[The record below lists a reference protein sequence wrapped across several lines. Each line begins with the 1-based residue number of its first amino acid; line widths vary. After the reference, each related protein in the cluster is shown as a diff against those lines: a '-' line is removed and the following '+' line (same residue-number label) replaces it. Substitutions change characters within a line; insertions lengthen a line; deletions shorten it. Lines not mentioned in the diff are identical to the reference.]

1 MKRNILNIA
10 KYGIAVMLIF
20 SSMVLCLSYD
30 NPYGTESGLPRDEQQ
45 AAEENRIWR
54 EMLAAGYS
62 AAQIWDQV
70 YEELAHT
77 DGEYGTGGKDGLLLN
92 GTLAP
97 NAPGNTSS
105 GSTTSKCDHSYKSEV
120 TKEATCAATGTTTY
134 TCEKCGKT
142 YTEKIPKTDHNFIVT
157 EEVTGTC
164 IEKGYRVE
172 TCTEC
177 GLSQTIEGIYG
188 DHNLWVNGEQIEP
201 TCEDPGLKTEQCKVC
216 FEIFTTELPALGH
229 EYETTPTIDSEAYCM
244 MSGEKSNHCI
254 RCDERTNIEKIPALG
269 HEEVVEEKKAGIFT
283 NGYLKITCA
292 RCGQVLKND
301 IYLSFV
307 STYKPF
313 VIIGVV
319 FLFGIANLIIPVIIK
334 RRKKKIQ

>member
-1 MKRNILNIA
+1 MKYKILKIIKRGMIVA
-10 KYGIAVMLIF
+10 LVM
-20 SSMVLCLSYD
+20 SSMIVSLSYTS
-30 NPYGTESGLPRDEQQ
+30 PYGDSDLPTKEQ

-92 GTLAP
+92 GTPAP

-105 GSTTSKCDHSYKSEV
+105 GSTTSKCDHSYKSDV
-120 TKEATCAATGTTTY
+120 TKEATCTATGTTTY

-188 DHNLWVNGEQIEP
+188 DHDLWVNGEQIEP
-201 TCEDPGLKTEQCKVC
+201 TCKDPGLKTEQCKVC
-216 FEIFTTELPALGH
+216 FEVFTTELPALGH
-229 EYETTPTIDSEAYCM
+229 EFETTPTIDSEAYCM

-301 IYLSFV
+301 VYPSFV
-307 STYKPF
+307 NAYKPF

-319 FLFGIANLIIPVIIK
+319 FLFGIANLVIPILLK
-334 RRKKKIQ
+334 RRKKKMQ